1 MNRAERK
8 RLDRVIKAMQ
18 VKREYTEEQLL
29 ARDQTVREETAK
41 AVERR
46 CIQVMFSLPIKVA
59 HEQLG
64 WTPGECQW
72 FAEAVCDEYSKYLQ
86 GNCSEEEVKKY
97 TQLVEDLTGIRF
109 E

>member
-8 RLDRVIKAMQ
+8 RLDRVIKALQ

-46 CIQVMFSLPIKVA
+46 CI
-59 HEQLG
+59 
-64 WTPGECQW
+64 
-72 FAEAVCDEYSKYLQ
+72 
-86 GNCSEEEVKKY
+86 
-97 TQLVEDLTGIRF
+97 
-109 E
+109 